1 MKTLKILS
9 IAAILS
15 SSNSFSQPSIGYGID
30 IIKNNTSS
38 FTAGPW
44 DRIS

>member
-1 MKTLKILS
+1 MKILKILS
-9 IAAILS
+9 ISALLS
-15 SSNSFSQPSIGYGID
+15 SSYSFAQPAVDNGMD

-38 FTAGPW
+38 FTTGPW

>member
-1 MKTLKILS
+1 MKIIKILS

-15 SSNSFSQPSIGYGID
+15 SSNSFVQPSIGYGVD

-38 FTAGPW
+38 FSAGPW